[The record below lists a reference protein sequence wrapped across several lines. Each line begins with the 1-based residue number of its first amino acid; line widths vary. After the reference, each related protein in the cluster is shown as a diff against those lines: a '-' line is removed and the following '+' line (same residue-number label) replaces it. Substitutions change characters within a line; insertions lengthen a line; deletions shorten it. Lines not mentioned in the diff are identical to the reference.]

1 MKSFLKK
8 LRDYWEDISVI
19 LQLFYH
25 VNAPY

>member
-1 MKSFLKK
+1 MKSILMK
-8 LRDYWEDISVI
+8 LLDYWEDISVI